1 MSGKT
6 KALSKFV
13 AFAMILA
20 VGSFYPLISV
30 STLAQTAWKGAGDMS
45 IKGSVTVNGTTAI
58 SGATVFNESK
68 IKTSRNSAA
77 TINLGKLGR
86 VQLGPESEI
95 TLRFSEGLIG
105 GKLTAG
111 RTIVN
116 ANAGVAISVAT
127 AEGVATSDGNQA
139 SALTVDVACGNT
151 RVAATRN
158 SAKVTTSGAKVEHV
172 AAGKEVAVGQAQAPR
187 CTRLTTSSGMELSKG
202 GIAALV
208 VAGVGGATAGIIA
221 ATQSDETTPT
231 SIVVSGFQ
239 P

>member
-6 KALSKFV
+6 KALRKFV
-13 AFAMILA
+13 ACAMILA
-20 VGSFYPLISV
+20 VSSFYPLISV
-30 STLAQTAWKGAGDMS
+30 STLAQTAWKGAGDLS
-45 IKGSVTVNGTTAI
+45 IKGSVTINGTAAI
-58 SGATVFNESK
+58 SGATVFNESR
-68 IKTSRNSAA
+68 IKTSRNSGA

-86 VQLGPESEI
+86 VQLGPESEM
-95 TLRFSEGLIG
+95 TLRFSEGVIG
-105 GKLTAG
+105 GNLTAG

-127 AEGVATSDGNQA
+127 AEGVATSDGNQS
-139 SALTVDVACGNT
+139 SAMTIDVACGNT

-158 SAKVTTSGAKVEHV
+158 SAKVTSGAKVEHV

-187 CTRLTTSSGMELSKG
+187 CTRLTTASGMELSKA
-202 GIAALV
+202 GIAALT

-221 ATQSDETTPT
+221 ATQSDDTTPT
-231 SIVVSGFQ
+231 SIVVSGFR

>member
-6 KALSKFV
+6 KALRKFV

-20 VGSFYPLISV
+20 VSSFYPLISV

-68 IKTSRNSAA
+68 IKTSRDSGA

-86 VQLGPESEI
+86 VQLGPDSEM
-95 TLRFSEGLIG
+95 TLRFAEGVIG
-105 GKLTAG
+105 GNLAAG

-127 AEGVATSDGNQA
+127 AEGVATSDGNQS
-139 SALTVDVACGNT
+139 SAMTIDVACG
-151 RVAATRN
+151 
-158 SAKVTTSGAKVEHV
+158 
-172 AAGKEVAVGQAQAPR
+172 
-187 CTRLTTSSGMELSKG
+187 
-202 GIAALV
+202 
-208 VAGVGGATAGIIA
+208 
-221 ATQSDETTPT
+221 
-231 SIVVSGFQ
+231 
-239 P
+239 

>member
-6 KALSKFV
+6 KALRKFV
-13 AFAMILA
+13 AFAMILG

-45 IKGSVTVNGTTAI
+45 IKGSVTVNGTAAI

-68 IKTSRNSAA
+68 IKTSRNSGA

-86 VQLGPESEI
+86 VQLGPDSEM
-95 TLRFSEGLIG
+95 TLRFSEGVIG
-105 GKLTAG
+105 GNLKAG

-127 AEGVATSDGNQA
+127 TEGVATSDGIQS
-139 SALTVDVACGNT
+139 SAMTVDVGRGYT

-158 SAKVTTSGAKVEHV
+158 SAKVTSGAKVEHV
-172 AAGKEVAVGQAQAPR
+172 SAGNEVAVGQAKTPQS
-187 CTRLTTSSGMELSKG
+187 TRPTAASGTELSTA

-231 SIVVSGFQ
+231 SIVVSGFR